1 MLGQL
6 PSDLNH
12 VNNAAGSIRRQL
24 EAAGTNGK
32 TTLTIPEKV
41 MMQPD
46 PVALFRDFESGKKP
60 LMLAARVRGKVK
72 TAFPDGPPPGS
83 TTPGGTPKPEE
94 GAATPAK
101 RESGERRRP
110 KGARSPSGSRSPD
123 PLRAAEGMRDHLL
136 GAASTVATSGYSM
149 LSGGSSS
156 RR

>member
-1 MLGQL
+1 MHKHQRQPPQVLLTLSNEEALGEL
-6 PSDLNH
+6 DLSPRPFVIPHHVAVPSLVCEVLH
-12 VNNAAGSIRRQL
+12 PTAHWSGALEGTAAGG
-24 EAAGTNGK
+24 AAGAG
-32 TTLTIPEKV
+32 
-41 MMQPD
+41 D
-46 PVALFRDFESGKKP
+46 
-60 LMLAARVRGKVK
+60 
-72 TAFPDGPPPGS
+72 